1 MNASLL
7 APLLFLAGD
16 LTVIAL
22 LLHFMPTWT
31 RSDIV
36 FSVTVDPTF
45 RTTETGRR
53 IVQRYRI
60 WLWIHTAAALA
71 IAVAAL
77 RSQRPALFPVGVL
90 YQIGGGFAAFLGA
103 RRRTLPHAVPTT
115 TLRSAELAPRTDRFP
130 GGLPAQFGPFAL
142 LGGAAAVL
150 AARWSAI
157 PERFPVHWNI
167 EFQPDRWVM
176 RSPQA
181 VFGPLAVGVLV
192 CCAVGVMAY
201 AAFRLIPRTRLQ
213 PPLAAGEARYR
224 RAVAIVLLA
233 SEYVVAA
240 AFAWGALMPLRAEL
254 RSPGWVIIGGPLLGL
269 AVVVLAV
276 VGLVRAR
283 RASSGTSPETFA
295 GGSAPAGDR
304 TPDSC
309 WKAGVFYF
317 NPADPAIFL
326 EKRFGLGYTLNFAN
340 LWSWVIMVAV
350 LLVPLVASVLLLR

>member
-1 MNASLL
+1 MNASLH

-31 RSDIV
+31 RPDIV

-71 IAVAAL
+71 IAVTAL
-77 RSQRPALFPVGVL
+77 RSQCPALFAVGVL

-167 EFQPDRWVM
+167 GFQPDRWVM

-192 CCAVGVMAY
+192 CCAIGTMAY
-201 AAFRLIPRTRLQ
+201 AALRLTPRPGLQ
-213 PPLAAGEARYR
+213 PLWAVREARHR

-233 SEYVVAA
+233 SEFAVATT
-240 AFAWGALMPLRAEL
+240 FSWGALMPLRADVQG
-254 RSPGWVIIGGPLLGL
+254 PGGLLIAGPLLGL

-276 VGLVRAR
+276 VVLVRAR
-283 RASSGTSPETFA
+283 GSSPGSSRQTPA
-295 GGSAPAGDR
+295 GDAQPVGDR

-317 NPADPAIFL
+317 NPADAAIFV

-340 LWSWVIMVAV
+340 TWSWVLLAAV
-350 LLVPLVASVLLLR
+350 LLVPLLASLFLLL

>member
-53 IVQRYRI
+53 IV
-60 WLWIHTAAALA
+60 AALPDLA
-71 IAVAAL
+71 LDPHRGRPRDRRRRIAVPAPGALPGRRAVPDRRWLCSVPGGAPADAPPRRAHDHAAL
-77 RSQRPALFPVGVL
+77 R
-90 YQIGGGFAAFLGA
+90 
-103 RRRTLPHAVPTT
+103 RTC
-115 TLRSAELAPRTDRFP
+115 PRTDRFP

-283 RASSGTSPETFA
+283 RASSGTSPDVCGRLRT
-295 GGSAPAGDR
+295 GGRPHTR
-304 TPDSC
+304 L
-309 WKAGVFYF
+309 V
-317 NPADPAIFL
+317 L
-326 EKRFGLGYTLNFAN
+326 EGGG
-340 LWSWVIMVAV
+340 V
-350 LLVPLVASVLLLR
+350 LLQPRRPGDLP